1 MLWPHHNIIVTS
13 PYHHNIGEV
22 TAAGLEGQDL
32 ECLILALKT
41 REAYTTE
48 PYYIWIM

>member
-1 MLWPHHNIIVTS
+1 MLFFCKNRDLDSYLFIF
-13 PYHHNIGEV
+13 IGEV

-32 ECLILALKT
+32 ESLILALKT

-48 PYYIWIM
+48 PYYI